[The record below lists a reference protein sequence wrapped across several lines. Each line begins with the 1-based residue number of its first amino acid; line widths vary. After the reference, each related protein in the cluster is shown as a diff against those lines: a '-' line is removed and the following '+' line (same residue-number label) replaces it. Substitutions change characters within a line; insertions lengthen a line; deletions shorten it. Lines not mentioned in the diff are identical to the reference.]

1 MIYLNTKVNIA
12 QSQKVLNF
20 SRMIIKIR
28 PQPMNM
34 GTQDKM
40 TVPNE
45 PNPKRRTL
53 FCFLINFFFLNA
65 H

>member
-1 MIYLNTKVNIA
+1 
-12 QSQKVLNF
+12 
-20 SRMIIKIR
+20 
-28 PQPMNM
+28 MNM

-53 FCFLINFFFLNA
+53 FCFLINFFFLNS